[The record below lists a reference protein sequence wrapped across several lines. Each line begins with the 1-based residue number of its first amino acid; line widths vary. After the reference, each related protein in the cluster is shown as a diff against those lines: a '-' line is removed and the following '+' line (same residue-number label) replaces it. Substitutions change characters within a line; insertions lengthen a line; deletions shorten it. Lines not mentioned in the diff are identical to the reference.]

1 MDDGKM
7 NMNRRML
14 LKQMV
19 SLATFP
25 ILLAACASVQG
36 QSASTSGAAT
46 SPSAADAV
54 ATHSGEGGP
63 GITPLTKP
71 LSEWQSLL
79 PAESYNVLFEEG
91 TEAPFSSPLLD
102 EHREG
107 TFICLACNLP
117 LFDSKTKFESGTG
130 WPSFY
135 ESLPNSVG
143 IKSDFALI
151 AERTEYHCLRCGGH
165 QGHVFDDGPQPTG
178 KRYCN
183 NGVAIQFVPKDQTL
197 PTLRSL
203 RQESQRVLTIG

>member
-1 MDDGKM
+1 M
-7 NMNRRML
+7 NMNRRTL
-14 LKQMV
+14 LKQMFAV
-19 SLATFP
+19 ATFP
-25 ILLAACASVQG
+25 VLLAACAGAKG
-36 QSASTSGAAT
+36 QSAAVGGAAADA
-46 SPSAADAV
+46 SAAGAADAV
-54 ATHSGEGGP
+54 VTHSGEGGN
-63 GITPLTKP
+63 GVTAITKA
-71 LSEWQSLL
+71 LSDWQKLL

-117 LFDSKTKFESGTG
+117 LFDSKTKYDSGTG

-143 IKSDFALI
+143 TKSDFAII

-183 NGVAIQFVPKDQTL
+183 NGVAITFVPKDQAL
-197 PTLRSL
+197 PTLR
-203 RQESQRVLTIG
+203 T